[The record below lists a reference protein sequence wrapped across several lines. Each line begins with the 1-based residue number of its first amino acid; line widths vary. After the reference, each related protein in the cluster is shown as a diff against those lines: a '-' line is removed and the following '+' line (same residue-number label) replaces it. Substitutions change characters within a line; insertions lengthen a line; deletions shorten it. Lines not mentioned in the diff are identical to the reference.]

1 MASQRLRQ
9 SVSQGQHVHRHTQR
23 TVSEDLLKSIL
34 KPFREAEAVSA
45 KASVGNASNTDM
57 DLVGVTRALMMNLA
71 PNGTQNASDKNG
83 IVDNLQDM
91 VDQMQE
97 HIHASIVP
105 EQEYLDKVHGYF
117 EDCGK
122 TLKEQ
127 LIVAGLQN
135 GSVEDTR
142 SVHKRCRA
150 EQGQAYTEWSQCIA
164 KASLEAKDCS
174 EWPALKA
181 TKISDAGA
189 SCLQTPPGETFE
201 LYLHRM
207 KSYWEDELAKY
218 LAMKAKCAGSVED
231 PCAPQKAK
239 LDLKTTECNTAQGS
253 FERSFCDQAKQG
265 NRAWHNYQECYRVA
279 NETYTQASA
288 TSSKLLDSKRLDLG
302 ASHRIE
308 CLLKVF
314 TDKHN
319 AQKALEDCKA
329 KDHSEKVAKLRIG
342 IKEVPPQV
350 SLPSPF
356 SLPGQP
362 VFEKEEYNHMNVTDM
377 VMCLLPF
384 PQAYR

>member
-1 MASQRLRQ
+1 M
-9 SVSQGQHVHRHTQR
+9 
-23 TVSEDLLKSIL
+23 
-34 KPFREAEAVSA
+34 
-45 KASVGNASNTDM
+45 
-57 DLVGVTRALMMNLA
+57 
-71 PNGTQNASDKNG
+71 
-83 IVDNLQDM
+83 
-91 VDQMQE
+91 
-97 HIHASIVP
+97 
-105 EQEYLDKVHGYF
+105 
-117 EDCGK
+117 
-122 TLKEQ
+122 
-127 LIVAGLQN
+127 
-135 GSVEDTR
+135 
-142 SVHKRCRA
+142 HKRCRA
-150 EQGQAYTEWSQCIA
+150 EQGQVYKEWSQCVA

-174 EWPALKA
+174 GWPALKA

-189 SCLQTPPGETFE
+189 TCLQTPPGETFE

-279 NETYTQASA
+279 NETYTQASM
-288 TSSKLLDSKRLDLG
+288 TSTKLLHSKRLDLG

-319 AQKALEDCKA
+319 AQKALEECKA
-329 KDHSEKVAKLRIG
+329 KDHSEKVAKLRLG

-350 SLPSPF
+350 SLPSAF